1 MTDMETKDSGTEKR
15 RALSEYESK
24 RRLARYDVPV
34 VDEELVTSADAALE
48 AAHRIGLPVVL
59 KACGSGLAHK
69 TDLGVVELNLQDDSA
84 IEHAYNRIIERAP
97 KDIDGVLVQE
107 MARGHREFIC
117 GLIRDDQFG
126 PCVMLGTGGI
136 YVEALGD
143 VVFRVAPI
151 ELRDAFDM
159 MDELKGRALLA
170 EFRGEK
176 PVDRE
181 VLGRVLVGLGRMGID
196 EPDVYSV
203 DINPLIV
210 RDGIPV
216 AVDALVVTNSSDAD

>member
-1 MTDMETKDSGTEKR
+1 
-15 RALSEYESK
+15 
-24 RRLARYDVPV
+24 
-34 VDEELVTSADAALE
+34 
-48 AAHRIGLPVVL
+48 
-59 KACGSGLAHK
+59 
-69 TDLGVVELNLQDDSA
+69 
-84 IEHAYNRIIERAP
+84 
-97 KDIDGVLVQE
+97 

-117 GLIRDDQFG
+117 GLIRDQQFG

-136 YVEALGD
+136 YVEAFGD

-176 PVDRE
+176 AVDRE

-210 RDGIPV
+210 RDGVPV

>member
-1 MTDMETKDSGTEKR
+1 LATMGNERKKSEER
-15 RALSEYESK
+15 RSLSEYESK
-24 RRLARYDVPV
+24 RRLARYDIPV

-69 TDLGVVELNLQDDSA
+69 TDLGVVELNLRDDNA
-84 IEHAYNRIIERAP
+84 VTEAYNRIVERAP

-117 GLIRDDQFG
+117 GLIRDQQFG

-136 YVEALGD
+136 YVEAFGD

-176 PVDRE
+176 AVDRE
-181 VLGRVLVGLGRMGID
+181 TLGGVLVGLGRMGID
-196 EPDVYSV
+196 EPDVHSV

-210 RDGIPV
+210 RDGVPV